1 MLQPRKDYSET
12 IQQVLYNK
20 VWFGDVTAIVKTCC
34 VSEVLAYKKIHSYE
48 TYIMFKT
55 DKWYDC
61 GSLCNKTPKEAQ
73 AEHDSIVKMLMSAR
87 ESSQRGAGKEAMN
100 A

>member
-34 VSEVLAYKKIHSYE
+34 VSEVVAYQKIHSYE
-48 TYIMFKT
+48 TFIILEGRGM
-55 DKWYDC
+55 WDC
-61 GSLCNKTPKEAQ
+61 GAVRNKTPGEAQ
-73 AEHDSIVKMLMSAR
+73 EEHNSIVRMFMTAR
-87 ESSQRGAGKEAMN
+87 EAMN
-100 A
+100 EQVAH

>member
-12 IQQVLYNK
+12 IQPVLYNK

-34 VSEVLAYKKIHSYE
+34 VSDVLAYRRHNSYE
-48 TYIMFKT
+48 TYIIFKT
-55 DKWYDC
+55 DKMYDC
-61 GSLCNKTPKEAQ
+61 GAVCNKSPRAAEKE
-73 AEHDSIVKMLMSAR
+73 HNDIVRMLMSAR
-87 ESSQRGAGKEAMN
+87 EARN